1 LREDLDRGT
10 GALAAEAGP
19 LDLNFPKRLVRKDIG
34 GASVIMVWGG
44 DSRVDPQTIKRK
56 VRLYSDTLIDV
67 WHE

>member
-19 LDLNFPKRLVRKDIG
+19 LDLNLSKRLVRKDIG
-34 GASVIMVWGG
+34 GVSVIMVWGG

-56 VRLYSDTLIDV
+56 VCLYSNTLIDV